1 MKGKGKKENSTGVG
15 SKTVFSVQNVISST
29 FDRKRDMS
37 ICRDMSGNI
46 VEKHRKWESPL
57 KGERKC
63 DAKWSNKEDQP
74 KLQNHSFD
82 ERFSLRKRDFST
94 VSPPVAPFLTF
105 PSNRTW

>member
-1 MKGKGKKENSTGVG
+1 MTGKGKKEISTDVG

-29 FDRKRDMS
+29 FDRK
-37 ICRDMSGNI
+37 RDMSGNI

-63 DAKWSNKEDQP
+63 DAKWSNKENQA
-74 KLQNHSFD
+74 KLQNHSFE

>member
-1 MKGKGKKENSTGVG
+1 MKGKGKKENSTDVG

-37 ICRDMSGNI
+37 GII
-46 VEKHRKWESPL
+46 VEKHREWESPL
-57 KGERKC
+57 KGERKR
-63 DAKWSNKEDQP
+63 DAKWSNKENQP
-74 KLQNHSFD
+74 KLENHSFE

-94 VSPPVAPFLTF
+94 VSPPVTPFLTF